1 MMAGKLFLVLV
12 LLLEGS
18 AFDRAQRAA
27 GAVRMKEALTLFSEA
42 AHNDADPEK
51 REEAEVRAGN
61 IEWRVLH
68 DFDAART
75 RLRRIGKAMALN
87 ELARLA
93 IDRKEYAAAR
103 EEATKALAS
112 AKKKRERMCAT
123 ILLADAVVRDP
134 AATPVDLRAAVQSMH
149 KFLEEEGP
157 YLEPSRILTKAALR
171 IGDGASALEGIN
183 AYYHVSQFSEP
194 PNAIAASH
202 ATLVRLLPAFR
213 ERAEIAS
220 ALAGIRF
227 FDEAGI
233 VQPGGETG
241 AYAAALHR
249 IEDATN
255 EYYRKLALGGASESE
270 LRAAV
275 KRERL
280 GDRNGLSTN
289 IGKTGNFIDLH
300 MGHIVADRQLQ
311 IAQYGQ
317 KSTVRFIELDAMVSN
332 GFNEW
337 VRDGVAGDGGWATPK
352 EIYQVRPRY
361 ADGPLRKWALLMDP
375 ELRAEYEKKT
385 ATETA
390 LDRER
395 AKENPIQHFLGLA
408 NRLERQYL
416 EHIAAET
423 KTRDTFIAR
432 VESDAFTS
440 SIVFHEGR
448 HAIDRASGKHYE
460 TYELEYRAKLSE
472 IALAPSPRQALQSV
486 LHFDVGGTTPHGKA
500 NEQLAK
506 GLVQWM
512 ESHRDAIAGYDPT
525 LAPLLQAD
533 KLTDAQIVAA
543 VKGLDPMAK

>member
-1 MMAGKLFLVLV
+1 MMAGKLFLVFV
-12 LLLEGS
+12 LLVEGS

-27 GAVRMKEALTLFSEA
+27 GAVRMKEALTLFAEA
-42 AHNDADPEK
+42 ARGDADPEK

-75 RLRRIGKAMALN
+75 RLRRLGTAMAFN

-93 IDRKEYAAAR
+93 IDRKEYAVAR
-103 EEATKALAS
+103 EEATKALATVT
-112 AKKKRERMCAT
+112 KKRERIRAT
-123 ILLADAVVRDP
+123 ILHADAVVRDP
-134 AATPVDLRAAVQSMH
+134 AATAGDLRATVLSMR
-149 KFLEEEGP
+149 KLIDAEGP

-202 ATLVRLLPAFR
+202 AALVRLLPPFKD
-213 ERAEIAS
+213 RAQIAN

-227 FDEAGI
+227 FDEAAI
-233 VQPGGETG
+233 VQPGGEFA

-270 LRAAV
+270 LTAAV

-280 GDRNGLSTN
+280 GNRNGLHTG
-289 IGKTGNFIDLH
+289 IGRTGNFIDLH
-300 MGHIVADRQLQ
+300 MGHIVVDRQLQ

-317 KSTVRFIELDAMVSN
+317 TSTVRFIALDAMVSN

-337 VRDGVAGDGGWATPK
+337 VRDGAAGDGGWATPK
-352 EIYQVRPRY
+352 EIYQVRTRY

-375 ELRAEYEKKT
+375 EVRAEHEKKT

-395 AKENPIQHFLGLA
+395 AKENPIQHFFGLA

-416 EHIAAET
+416 ERVAAET
-423 KTRDTFIAR
+423 KTRDAFIAR
-432 VESDAFTS
+432 VENDAFTS
-440 SIVFHEGR
+440 SIVMHEGR
-448 HAIDRASGKHYE
+448 HAIDRASGKRYE

-486 LHFDVGGTTPHGKA
+486 LHFDIGGDTPHGKA

-512 ESHRDAIAGYDPT
+512 EAHRDAIAGYDTT
-525 LAPLLQAD
+525 LAPLPQVD
-533 KLTDAQIVAA
+533 KLTDEQIVTA
-543 VKGLDPMAK
+543 VKGMDPMAR